1 VKLEV
6 GKWYRYYDKA
16 VIILAL
22 EKPSKG
28 QMMKHY
34 PVKYNLLE
42 YGKFSTEWDTWSE
55 LNFSKCKPLEKLTPK
70 EALILLGNGFELK
83 KNFDNKFN
91 VFVKLSGNFIEAKHD
106 NGGRYTVVNLMDTTN
121 ILVCPNE
128 FTIHALPEG
137 E

>member
-1 VKLEV
+1 MDKLEV
-6 GKWYRYYDKA
+6 GEWYINEIGWHDFLLCTK
-16 VIILAL
+16 IIDDIAYFKCVSCG
-22 EKPSKG
+22 EIAQTTQFAIDG
-28 QMMKHY
+28 RT
-34 PVKYNLLE
+34 V
-42 YGKFSTEWDTWSE
+42 TE
-55 LNFSKCKPLEKLTPK
+55 FFKPLETLTPS
-70 EALILLGNGFELK
+70 EALILLAHGFELK